1 MRVARMVRS
10 STRSVGWWGKARRAC
25 NLGLW
30 RSPPHSRIS
39 HDMLPQLISTT
50 FTWLRDQATAK
61 AQEALIAILAAG
73 PIPQHV
79 AFILDGNRRY
89 ARRKGMQVKDGHTD
103 GFYNLRKMLEICIKL
118 KVRCVSAYAF
128 SIENFKRS
136 PEEVNALMDLAEE
149 KLLELCQKGD
159 ILDQYGIRL
168 VVVGHKDMLP
178 ERVLAAAEKAEE
190 MTRHNDRAIFNL
202 CMPYTSRDE
211 ITTAVHSAIKSRL
224 EDETDDTDITE
235 DEIEAHLMTSI
246 AGSPPLDVLVRSSGV
261 KRLSDYMLWQ
271 CAEDTQLQFSS
282 TYWPEFGLLD
292 FVPIILDYQRKVWAK
307 SV

>member
-1 MRVARMVRS
+1 
-10 STRSVGWWGKARRAC
+10 
-25 NLGLW
+25 
-30 RSPPHSRIS
+30 
-39 HDMLPQLISTT
+39 MLPQLISSPL
-50 FTWLRDQATAK
+50 TWLRDQATAK
-61 AQEALIAILAAG
+61 AQEALIAVLAAG

-89 ARRKGMQVKDGHTD
+89 ARRKGMQVKQGHTD

-149 KLLELCQKGD
+149 KLLELCQKGE
-159 ILDQYGIRL
+159 ILDKYGIRL
-168 VVVGHKDMLP
+168 VVVGHRDMLP
-178 ERVLAAAEKAEE
+178 ERVLVAAEKAER

-211 ITTAVHSAIKSRL
+211 ITTAVHSVIKSRL
-224 EDETDDTDITE
+224 EDETDDRQAEITA
-235 DEIEAHLMTSI
+235 DEIEAYLMTSI
-246 AGSPPLDVLVRSSGV
+246 AGSPPLDILVRSSGV

-271 CAEDTQLQFSS
+271 CSENTQLQFSS
-282 TYWPEFGLLD
+282 SYWPEFGLLD
-292 FVPIILDYQRKVWAK
+292 FVPIILDYQRKVWAM
-307 SV
+307 SA

>member
-1 MRVARMVRS
+1 
-10 STRSVGWWGKARRAC
+10 
-25 NLGLW
+25 
-30 RSPPHSRIS
+30 
-39 HDMLPQLISTT
+39 MLLQLISSSL
-50 FTWLRDQATAK
+50 TWLRDQATAQ
-61 AQEALIAILAAG
+61 AQEALIAVLAAG

-89 ARRKGMQVKDGHTD
+89 ARRKGMQVKEGHTD

-178 ERVLAAAEKAEE
+178 ARVLAAAEKAEE

-224 EDETDDTDITE
+224 EDEADDTEITE

-246 AGSPPLDVLVRSSGV
+246 AGSPPLDILVRSSGV

-271 CAEDTQLQFSS
+271 CSEDTQLQFSS

-307 SV
+307 SP